1 MVLLLVMFV
10 LVFTLMV
17 SRVGSA
23 GVCVADVV
31 VCVVGDVDTDDCGVV
46 VVGVDGC
53 VCGGVGMWCD
63 SVGVFDIVDGD
74 AIVIARGCVAC
85 VCCVLDRIVVVGS
98 FVDVIDGVG
107 GGIIR
112 VGVGCVSV
120 GDGVDGVVAG
130 DVCAGIYV
138 DGIACW

>member
-1 MVLLLVMFV
+1 
-10 LVFTLMV
+10 MV

-85 VCCVLDRIVVVGS
+85 VCCVLDRIVVVDGAG
-98 FVDVIDGVG
+98 VGVVGVGVG
-107 GGIIR
+107 G
-112 VGVGCVSV
+112 C
-120 GDGVDGVVAG
+120 G
-130 DVCAGIYV
+130 DVAVIRWYWWWYHCVCWYCCYEYV
-138 DGIACW
+138 RWGLL